1 MTPLDIKQPV
11 VEETPVEVE
20 VEEEEE
26 KEPKTNGD
34 KWLCALYVTI
44 LFLVVSMPAT
54 YKLTNALL
62 KSVCVLASK
71 NGCPTICGIVVHA
84 LVFLLLL
91 RLGYE
96 FMPLREGK
104 KNKLKNKLKNKYRK
118 IENKLKTQQSIINSA
133 IDDFNDAI
141 GNPKMNLKKKINKAN
156 DAMDTVNDA
165 MDNIPDISELI

>member
-1 MTPLDIKQPV
+1 MSSLEIQP
-11 VEETPVEVE
+11 PVEQ
-20 VEEEEE
+20 EEH
-26 KEPKTNGD
+26 KTNGD

-104 KNKLKNKLKNKYRK
+104 KNKNKL
-118 IENKLKTQQSIINSA
+118 IENKLITIEKKLKNQKPLINDA
-133 IDDFNDAI
+133 IDDFNNAI
-141 GNPKMNLKKKINKAN
+141 NNPKMNLKDKI
-156 DAMDTVNDA
+156 DAMNTVKGA
-165 MDNIPDISELI
+165 IPKIPKLKL